1 MLSDCCIVVCVLFS
15 CLFSNIGGTIA
26 KLAYRSKEDFKNGEL
41 ITKHPREGYGNIR
54 LKSFPR
60 DKLDE
65 ILEFVRDNCD
75 LTRNEDGKAYIH
87 TTGLG
92 GSQFQKK
99 IEENFNAK
107 YGK

>member
-1 MLSDCCIVVCVLFS
+1 MYFFSLF
-15 CLFSNIGGTIA
+15 LFLNIGGTIA
-26 KLAYRSKEDFKNGEL
+26 KIAYRSKKDFKNGEP
-41 ITKHPREGYGNIR
+41 IVNHPREGYGCVR

-60 DKLDE
+60 DKHDDV
-65 ILEFVRDNCD
+65 LEFVRDNCD
-75 LTRNEDGKAYIH
+75 LTRNEDGRAYIH

-107 YGK
+107 